1 MYDVEILLKL
11 STKLTNSKKYIAGI
25 TLIECKNDK
34 LLDLIDKFRSY
45 KKKYNKEYIFNIS
58 CIDYVPIR
66 DLYHNRSKH
75 ELEIAI
81 WKSIDPQNI
90 APRNKQAIDEYKK
103 VNKYNDV
110 CLFSY
115 YGDKCI
121 DNEFYIGFDS
131 ENLPTDI
138 YDFDNCIRKLERL
151 NMLPLLPMTISN
163 FYLSHISNYCGTSLD
178 GLITVNNGSINVAT
192 SINEYTVAPPWDT
205 KPTIAIEP
213 RVATAAAKL
222 DKYVITTKE
231 GCYPIMY
238 DYNNSVSI
246 IEKSDIIYGS
256 NFEVE
261 NVKINK
267 DTIIVFWKS
276 GDKTIVTHKPESKN
290 DKFDIEKA
298 IYAAFTKKALS
309 FGNTAKERSIDNIVS
324 KCKEMIDKSIEKNKK
339 IEEKKKKK

>member
-11 STKLTNSKKYIAGI
+11 SSKLTNSKKYLAGI

-58 CIDYVPIR
+58 CIDYIPTR

-81 WKSIDPQNI
+81 WKSIDPENI
-90 APRNKQAIDEYKK
+90 APRSKQFIDEYKK
-103 VNKYNDV
+103 INKYNDV

-131 ENLPTDI
+131 EDLPSDI
-138 YDFDNCIRKLERL
+138 YDFNNCIRKLERL
-151 NMLPLLPMTISN
+151 NILPILPMTISN
-163 FYLSHISNYCGTSLD
+163 FYLSHISNYCGTSLTLD
-178 GLITVNNGSINVAT
+178 ELMSVAT
-192 SINEYTVAPPWDT
+192 SINEYTVSPPWDT
-205 KPTIAIEP
+205 NPTIAIEP

-222 DKYVITTKE
+222 DKYVITTTE
-231 GCYPIMY
+231 GTYPIMY
-238 DYNNSVSI
+238 DYDNYVSI
-246 IEKSDIIYGS
+246 IEKSNIIYGN

-276 GDKTIVTHKPESKN
+276 GDKTIVTHKPEGKD